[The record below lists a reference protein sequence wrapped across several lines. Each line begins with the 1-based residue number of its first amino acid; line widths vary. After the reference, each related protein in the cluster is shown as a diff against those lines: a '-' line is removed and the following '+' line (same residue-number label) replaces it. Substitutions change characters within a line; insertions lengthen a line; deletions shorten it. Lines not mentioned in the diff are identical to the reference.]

1 MWGTGAIVILLVAAL
16 AIGFIIQTFG
26 THRRDLR
33 RLGTG
38 LVAAIGGYI
47 ASEFLGPMSAW
58 GWQWDGMAVLPAL
71 IAVVLVGVLAEAA
84 MRKFVTT

>member
-1 MWGTGAIVILLVAAL
+1 MGISAIVILLLAAL
-16 AIGFIIQTFG
+16 AIAFRIQTFG
-26 THRRDLR
+26 THEPSWRW
-33 RLGTG
+33 LGTG
-38 LVAAIGGYI
+38 LLAAIGGYI

-84 MRKFVTT
+84 MRKFVTR

>member
-1 MWGTGAIVILLVAAL
+1 MGISAIIILLLAAL
-16 AIGFIIQTFG
+16 AIAFRIQTFG
-26 THRRDLR
+26 EHRRDLR
-33 RLGTG
+33 WLGTG

-47 ASEFLGPMSAW
+47 ASEFLGPVSAW

-84 MRKFVTT
+84 MRKFVTR